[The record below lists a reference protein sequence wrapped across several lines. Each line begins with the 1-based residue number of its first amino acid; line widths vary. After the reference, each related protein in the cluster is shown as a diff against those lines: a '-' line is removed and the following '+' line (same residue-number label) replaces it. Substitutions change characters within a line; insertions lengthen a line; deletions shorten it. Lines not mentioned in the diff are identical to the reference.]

1 VTTGLKKVFAMGAV
15 DKVSRELEMAA
26 GAGRVV
32 GVVEV

>member
-15 DKVSRELEMAA
+15 DEASRELGMAA
-26 GAGRVV
+26 GEGRVV